1 VGVVI
6 AAGLLRWSSRPARRF
21 LWTAVSLTAISL
33 VPPLIAQADTATTA
47 ALLVLHLTAASVMIP
62 TLVRTLSTEAG

>member
-1 VGVVI
+1 M
-6 AAGLLRWSSRPARRF
+6 
-21 LWTAVSLTAISL
+21 SLTAISL
-33 VPPLIAQADTATTA
+33 VPPLIAQAGSATTA